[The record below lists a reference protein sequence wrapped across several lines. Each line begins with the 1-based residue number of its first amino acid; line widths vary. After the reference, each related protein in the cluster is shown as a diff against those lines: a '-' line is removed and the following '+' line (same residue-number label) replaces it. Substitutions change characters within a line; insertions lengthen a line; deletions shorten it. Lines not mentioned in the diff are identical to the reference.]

1 MKIRD
6 VKLRLVIRG
15 LCKYAKH
22 LGLELESV
30 VAILEEEWDRA

>member
-6 VKLRLVIRG
+6 VKLRLAIRG

-30 VAILEEEWDRA
+30 VAMVEEEWDRA